1 MEERNKKIWE
11 EALQYAFA
19 ELDKKGW
26 TAKNNGR
33 YYFVVNEGQEYP
45 NKKVLYYVEKYFDK
59 KKVELIIPSSANNG
73 ERLNAFLANNGAE
86 VISKKESFISSCI
99 REQSDVI
106 KKLLEDY
113 KKQIKSGALKYE
125 EYKWLLFASQKGMP
139 SLQKSTIVDELL
151 SMKFANLLYYS
162 AISTMRHLNK
172 DRKDQYSDL
181 LVGLYDENID
191 IEERIKQFSGGIESL
206 YREVETKLQHH
217 HDERTISTLL
227 SFKYPE
233 KYLLF
238 KNSFYQKLCNLLE
251 MESLDKGEKYLDYLE
266 IAEEIRDNFIKTD
279 TELLS
284 LVKQYLP
291 EGSYDDPNYNLLT
304 QDFLY
309 TMLEKSN
316 DYYDQFKQVK
326 KLFNDKLKNLD
337 NSSIKY
343 KERNGKDFQWVQD
356 KYGIIGNDYI
366 HYELYCNKSSIYID
380 LHLEDE
386 AQSKEITLLLKELYV
401 HILNKKYDSELV
413 SWIDWANKANS
424 KDYFQSIRFYKAF
437 SLDEDDILE
446 EQSIS
451 EMIESFIELDKII
464 GDDIRE
470 FLINNNQVENQL
482 AEKYKAEKEMN
493 TPLNQ
498 ILYGPPG
505 TGKTYHTINK
515 ALAIVAPNFDLN
527 QEREVVKQ
535 EFDKYVENGQI
546 VFTTF
551 HQSMTYEDFVEGI
564 KPKVDEEQEEKSVYY
579 EIEKGVFTKLV
590 EHAKAHQIDKTE
602 KKKIYTFEDGWNDL
616 INEATEAI
624 NNGSE
629 LVLPIQTPTMGL
641 EVVDITDR
649 GNLRLKPK
657 SSDKA
662 LTYTVSMTRTQ
673 KLYNV
678 FNNLNTVK
686 NIDKEFRA
694 VIGGS
699 NSTAYWAVLNY
710 IINKVNGSVDTISE
724 KQERKPY
731 VLIIDEINRGNVSAI
746 FGELITLI
754 EVSKRLGKEEALQ
767 VILPYSKEKFGVPDN
782 LYIIGTMNT
791 ADRSIEA
798 LDTALRRRF
807 TFEEMIPKTEKVRS
821 EIQLYNDLWKWKD
834 VTWESKEWQIVEQGF
849 SNLYGY
855 TAEWDVKKRD
865 LWKEFVSKGYNES
878 DAKDLIPL
886 IENKLDLELIL
897 ETINARIEVLLDRDH
912 LIGHSY
918 FLGVDSIATLMS
930 RFKNNIIPLLQEYFY
945 GDYGKIG
952 LVLGGGFVTKVEGMK
967 VSFAS
972 FDYDSEMYQDKITYT
987 LKPIEDEGE
996 FRKAIDALL
1005 IKK

>member
-1 MEERNKKIWE
+1 MQEQEIIDISSEILEIFLNIRK
-11 EALQYAFA
+11 
-19 ELDKKGW
+19 KKGKDF
-26 TAKNNGR
+26 TIGFRQK
-33 YYFVVNEGQEYP
+33 
-45 NKKVLYYVEKYFDK
+45 D
-59 KKVELIIPSSANNG
+59 
-73 ERLNAFLANNGAE
+73 
-86 VISKKESFISSCI
+86 ISKE
-99 REQSDVI
+99 EG
-106 KKLLEDY
+106 KKRLVKGYWFLGSNY
-113 KKQIKSGALKYE
+113 IFVPLFKKGDDA
-125 EYKWLLFASQKGMP
+125 
-139 SLQKSTIVDELL
+139 
-151 SMKFANLLYYS
+151 
-162 AISTMRHLNK
+162 
-172 DRKDQYSDL
+172 RK
-181 LVGLYDENID
+181 V
-191 IEERIKQFSGGIESL
+191 
-206 YREVETKLQHH
+206 
-217 HDERTISTLL
+217 RTIGFVIGTNSKGQRTNYIEISCKGFNL
-227 SFKYPE
+227 SKQDLRFHQELSNEFNIKLNENNCGIYEFEDSE
-233 KYLLF
+233 KYLTDNL
-238 KNSFYQKLCNLLE
+238 SFYLNDFRSKAIEL
-251 MESLDKGEKYLDYLE
+251 LDKYKL
-266 IAEEIRDNFIKTD
+266 
-279 TELLS
+279 
-284 LVKQYLP
+284 
-291 EGSYDDPNYNLLT
+291 YDDYIITEEKFDKDLNKIIKIKEELGT
-304 QDFLY
+304 V
-309 TMLEKSN
+309 KSN
-316 DYYDQFKQVK
+316 T
-326 KLFNDKLKNLD
+326 
-337 NSSIKY
+337 SI
-343 KERNGKDFQWVQD
+343 NTV
-356 KYGIIGNDYI
+356 
-366 HYELYCNKSSIYID
+366 
-380 LHLEDE
+380 
-386 AQSKEITLLLKELYV
+386 
-401 HILNKKYDSELV
+401 
-413 SWIDWANKANS
+413 
-424 KDYFQSIRFYKAF
+424 
-437 SLDEDDILE
+437 
-446 EQSIS
+446 
-451 EMIESFIELDKII
+451 
-464 GDDIRE
+464 
-470 FLINNNQVENQL
+470 INTKPQ
-482 AEKYKAEKEMN
+482 AMN

-616 INEATEAI
+616 VNEATEAI

-662 LTYTVSMTRTQ
+662 LTYTVSITRTQ

-849 SNLYGY
+849 GDLYGY
-855 TAEWDVKKRD
+855 TAEWELKKKD
-865 LWKEFVSKGYNES
+865 LWKEFVEKGYNES
-878 DAKDLIPL
+878 DAKDLMPL

-897 ETINARIEVLLDRDH
+897 ETINTRIEVLLDRDH

-918 FLGVDSIATLMS
+918 FLGVDSIATLMA

-952 LVLGGGFVTKVEGMK
+952 LVLGKGFVTKTEGMK

-972 FDYDSEMYQDKITYT
+972 FGYDSEMYQDKITYT
-987 LKPIEDEGE
+987 LKPIENERE

>member
-1 MEERNKKIWE
+1 MEEGNKKIWE
-11 EALQYAFA
+11 EALKYAFI

-33 YYFVVNEGQEYP
+33 YYFVVNGRKEYP
-45 NKKVLYYVEKYFDK
+45 NKKVLHYVEKYFRK
-59 KKVELIIPSSANNG
+59 KKVELIVPSSANNG

-99 REQSDVI
+99 REQSDII

-125 EYKWLLFASQKGMP
+125 EYKWLLFASQKEMP
-139 SLQKSTIVDELL
+139 SLQKSTIIDELL

-162 AISTMRHLNK
+162 AISTMKHLNK

-181 LVGLYDENID
+181 LLGLYDENID
-191 IEERIKQFSGGIESL
+191 IEERIKEFSGGIESL

-251 MESLDKGEKYLDYLE
+251 MEALDKGEKYLDYLE

-284 LVKQYLP
+284 LIKQYLP

-316 DYYDQFKQVK
+316 DYYDQFKKVK
-326 KLFNDKLKNLD
+326 KLFNDKLNSLE

-343 KERNGKDFQWVQD
+343 KEYDGKDFQWIQD
-356 KYGIIGNDYI
+356 KYDIIGNDYI
-366 HYELYCNKSSIYID
+366 HYELYCDKSSIYID

-386 AQSKEITLLLKELYV
+386 AQSKEITLLLKELYA
-401 HILNKKYDSELV
+401 HLLNKNYDSELV
-413 SWIDWANKANS
+413 SWIDWAKETNS

-437 SLDEDDILE
+437 SLDEEDILE
-446 EQSIS
+446 EESIS
-451 EMIESFIELDKII
+451 EMIQSFIDLDKVI

-470 FLINNNQVENQL
+470 FLINSNQVDNQI
-482 AEKYKAEKEMN
+482 AEKYKAEKVMN

-515 ALAIVAPNFDLN
+515 ALTIVTPGFDLG
-527 QEREVVKQ
+527 QAREVVKQ
-535 EFDKYVENGQI
+535 EFDKYIENGQI

-579 EIEKGVFTKLV
+579 EIEKGVFAKLV
-590 EHAKAHQIDKTE
+590 EQAKAHQIDKTE
-602 KKKIYTFEDGWNDL
+602 KKKTYTFEDGWNDL
-616 INEATEAI
+616 VNEATEGI
-624 NNGSE
+624 NTGGE
-629 LVLPIQTPTMGL
+629 FILPIQTPTMGL
-641 EVVDITDR
+641 EVVALTDK

-657 SSDKA
+657 SSDNT
-662 LTYTVSMTRTQ
+662 LVYTVSIARTQ
-673 KLYNV
+673 KLYSA
-678 FNNLNTVK
+678 FKDLSIVK

-710 IINKVNGSVDTISE
+710 IINKVNSSVETVSG

-746 FGELITLI
+746 FGELITLV
-754 EVSKRLGKEEALQ
+754 EESKRLGKEEALE
-767 VILPYSKEKFGVPDN
+767 VTLPYSKEKFGVPDN

-791 ADRSIEA
+791 ADRSVEA

-807 TFEEMIPKTEKVRS
+807 TFEEMMPNYEVIES
-821 EIQLYNDLWKWKD
+821 ENSLGIDLKM
-834 VTWESKEWQIVEQGF
+834 V
-849 SNLYGY
+849 
-855 TAEWDVKKRD
+855 
-865 LWKEFVSKGYNES
+865 
-878 DAKDLIPL
+878 
-886 IENKLDLELIL
+886 L

-918 FLGVDSIATLMS
+918 FLGIDSMKALMA
-930 RFKNNIIPLLQEYFY
+930 RFKNNVIPLLQEYFY

-952 LVLGGGFVTKVEGMK
+952 LVLGDGFVTKTEGMK

-972 FDYDSEMYQDKITYT
+972 FDYDSEMYQDKITYI

-996 FRKAIDALL
+996 FRKAIDTLL
-1005 IKK
+1005 LKK